1 MKLLKQLSIFII
13 TLSLTNCVQETHLKT
28 INFKIDLSTV
38 EVINNPSVKG
48 EFTNPSW
55 EKAIT
60 LTDSDND
67 GIYEGKVEVQ
77 SAQFGMHFKCFNNDE
92 FELQGSDNRFI
103 TFEYKPETIIYEAT
117 YNNREETITRK

>member
-67 GIYEGKVEVQ
+67 GIYEGKVEVR
-77 SAQFGMHFKCFNNDE
+77 SAQFGMQFKCFNNDE

>member
-28 INFKIDLSTV
+28 INFKIDLSAV

-55 EKAIT
+55 EKAIP

-77 SAQFGMHFKCFNNDE
+77 SAQFGMQFKCFNNDE